1 HTRFDCDWSSD
12 VCSSDLHSSRNR
24 RNLSGVAR
32 RIVVTALEQVIG
44 ETKIAANRTG
54 LVAIDLA
61 LDMRIFCGGRLRGEI
76 CRIRLAQ
83 LRTPSPRLGPPE
95 NHNNTA

>member
-1 HTRFDCDWSSD
+1 MKSGIVAAAVELLKRLKSI
-12 VCSSDLHSSRNR
+12 LHSSRNR

-44 ETKIAANRTG
+44 EVEIAANRTS

-83 LRTPSPRLGPPE
+83 LRTPSPRLG
-95 NHNNTA
+95 TRKI